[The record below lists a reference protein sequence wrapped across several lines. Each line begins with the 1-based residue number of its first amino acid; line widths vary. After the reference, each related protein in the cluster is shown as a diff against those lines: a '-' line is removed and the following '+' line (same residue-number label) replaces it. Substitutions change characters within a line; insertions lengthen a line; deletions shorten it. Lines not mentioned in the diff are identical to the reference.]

1 MSALHLLLLCC
12 LFSTLPWCH
21 GVGEA
26 ETLSTRDLLLNTPR
40 RGDTLLIGRETVRY
54 VPLGL
59 APNTTY
65 EARVSYPATNPARVR
80 LWLEGEVQG
89 SARMLLDA
97 ERIIF
102 RSDARGRMVGTD
114 RNPGAILMRAER
126 WAMHRDG
133 EAGAPKQLAYDIVME
148 RSVLGVPSSAGPI
161 ILVAAALLVVVAAA
175 LPWWTHRAVP
185 ALLDWLAQDAP
196 TARRRL

>member
-1 MSALHLLLLCC
+1 MGGGADRVLHTPAQ
-12 LFSTLPWCH
+12 S
-21 GVGEA
+21 
-26 ETLSTRDLLLNTPR
+26 LSTWRLHHPNHLPR
-40 RGDTLLIGRETVRY
+40 EATHA
-54 VPLGL
+54 VPSL
-59 APNTTY
+59 AQ
-65 EARVSYPATNPARVR
+65 NPARVR

-133 EAGAPKQLAYDIVME
+133 EAGAPKQLAYDIGG
-148 RSVLGVPSSAGPI
+148 RS
-161 ILVAAALLVVVAAA
+161 
-175 LPWWTHRAVP
+175 
-185 ALLDWLAQDAP
+185 
-196 TARRRL
+196 